1 MENNKAKNGDIVN
14 VNTVKVTCSS
24 LLSNVQVQ
32 NLSLDGLSLKNVDDS
47 GTAND
52 KTKSAP

>member
-24 LLSNVQVQ
+24 LLSNVQVE